1 MTTPMDELNMIKMV
15 KTEGVRATDLQ
26 DNLQDNLHDNLV
38 LEDLELLEV
47 MAVPILVHLVQDRP
61 LIDAYSGKY
70 GVSLAEIDINREEES
85 PQGLMYFFSDNLGG
99 YTREGLERS
108 LK

>member
-15 KTEGVRATDLQ
+15 KTDGVRTTDLH
-26 DNLQDNLHDNLV
+26 DNLQDNLV
-38 LEDLELLEV
+38 LEDLALLEV